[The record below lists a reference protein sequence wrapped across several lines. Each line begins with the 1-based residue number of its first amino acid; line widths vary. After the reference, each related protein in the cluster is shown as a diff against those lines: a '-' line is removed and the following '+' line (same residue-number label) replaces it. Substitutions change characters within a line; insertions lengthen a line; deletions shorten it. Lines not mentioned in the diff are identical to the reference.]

1 MKSKKTKSLHIRVW
15 IYLIIFSI
23 AILIF
28 LWLFQ
33 VVSLAKFYE
42 FSKKEE
48 LKGIVSEIQEAY
60 KEDDFYSALDEIS
73 ENTNACIQVYSNL
86 SFPYS
91 SSSSNR
97 ECKIQNEQLTEYMQ
111 NFILSDKK
119 VKSYKI
125 LKADI
130 KTKTILYGIKL
141 SDSDYAFVN
150 MSLQPVDSTVDTLK
164 KQLLY
169 VTLVVFVL
177 SFLIAYF
184 ISKQLSRPIE
194 DINKSAKKLAKGD
207 FKVEFKENSNIEEI
221 NTLALTL
228 NQARE
233 SMEKT
238 DAIRQELMAN
248 VSHDLKTPL
257 TMIKAY
263 AEMVRDLT
271 YKDDK
276 KREDNLNVII
286 EESDR
291 LNLLVNDILDLTKL
305 ESNEMK
311 LNYEE
316 FDLKEFLQSIIKTY
330 DIYKEQ
336 GYSISFDIDKDKK
349 FNVYADKKRMK
360 QVMYNLIN
368 NAINYTGEDKKV
380 MIKVTKNKDSY
391 RVVVQ
396 DTGKGIDK
404 EEIQYIWDKYYKC
417 DKTHSRL
424 YLGTGIGLSIVKNI
438 LVMHQFNYG
447 VDSIKNKGT
456 SFYFDIKK
464 K

>member
-1 MKSKKTKSLHIRVW
+1 MKLKKTKSLHIRVW
-15 IYLIIFSI
+15 SYLIIFSVL
-23 AILIF
+23 ILIF

-33 VVSLAKFYE
+33 IVSLAKFYE

-48 LKGIVSEIQEAY
+48 LKNIVIQIQEAY
-60 KEDDFYSALDEIS
+60 KQDNFYESLDEIS
-73 ENTNACIQVYSNL
+73 YSTNACIQVYSNL

-91 SSSSNR
+91 SSISNR
-97 ECKIQNEQLTEYMQ
+97 ECRIQNEKLSSYME
-111 NFILSDKK
+111 NFILSNKK
-119 VKSYKI
+119 VKSYQI
-125 LKADI
+125 LKADL
-130 KTKTILYGIKL
+130 KEKTILYGIKL
-141 SDSDYAFVN
+141 DSNDYAFVN
-150 MSLQPVDSTVDTLK
+150 MSIEPIDSTVDTLK

-169 VTLVVFVL
+169 VTIIVLIL
-177 SFLIAYF
+177 SFVVAYF
-184 ISKQLSRPIE
+184 ISKHLARPIE
-194 DINKSAKKLAKGD
+194 DINASASKMANGNFD
-207 FKVEFKENSNIEEI
+207 VEFDNTSDIEEI
-221 NTLALTL
+221 NTLASTL
-228 NQARE
+228 NKAKD
-233 SMEKT
+233 SLEKT

-276 KREDNLNVII
+276 KREENLNIII

-305 ESNEMK
+305 ESGE
-311 LNYEE
+311 LNLSYEE
-316 FDLKEFLQSIIKTY
+316 FDLNEFLLDIIKTY

-336 GYSISFDIDKDKK
+336 GYEILYTEVKK
-349 FNVYADKKRMK
+349 AKVYADKKRMQ

-380 MIKVTKNKDSY
+380 IVKVIKNKESY
-391 RVVVQ
+391 KVEVS

-404 EEIQYIWDKYYKC
+404 EELDFIWEKYYKS

-438 LVMHQFNYG
+438 LVKHNFKYG
-447 VDSIKNKGT
+447 VHSIKNKGT
-456 SFYFDIKK
+456 TFYFEIKNK
-464 K
+464 

>member
-15 IYLIIFSI
+15 FYLIIFSL

-33 VVSLAKFYE
+33 IVSLAKFYE

-48 LKGIVSEIQEAY
+48 LKNIVTKIQSAY
-60 KEDDFYSALDEIS
+60 SKEDFYSELDEIS
-73 ENTNACIQVYSNL
+73 YKTNACIQVYSNL
-86 SFPYS
+86 AFPYS

-97 ECKIQNEQLTEYMQ
+97 ECKVQNEQLTTYME
-111 NFILSDKK
+111 NFILSNKK

-125 LKADI
+125 LKANI
-130 KTKTILYGIKL
+130 RTKTILYGIKL
-141 SDSDYAFVN
+141 SDNDYAFVN
-150 MSLQPVDSTVDTLK
+150 MSLLPVDSTVETLK

-169 VTLVVFVL
+169 VTVLVLIL
-177 SFLIAYF
+177 SFVVAYYL
-184 ISKQLSRPIE
+184 SKRLSRPIE
-194 DINKSAKKLAKGD
+194 EINNSALKLAKGD
-207 FKVEFKENSNIEEI
+207 FNVTFDENSDIEEI
-221 NTLALTL
+221 NALADTL
-228 NQARE
+228 NQARD
-233 SMEKT
+233 SLEKT

-276 KREDNLNVII
+276 KREENLNVII

-305 ESNEMK
+305 ESKEMK

-316 FDLKEFLQSIIKTY
+316 FDLNEFIKDIVKTY

-336 GYSISFDIDKDKK
+336 GYDILYKEEKK
-349 FNVYADKKRMK
+349 MKVYADKKRMQ

-380 MIKVTKNKDSY
+380 FVEVIKNKDSY
-391 RVVVQ
+391 RVLIR
-396 DTGKGIDK
+396 DTGRGIDK
-404 EEIQYIWDKYYKC
+404 KEIKYIWDKYYKC

-438 LVMHQFNYG
+438 LVQHQFNYG

-456 SFYFDIKK
+456 TFYFDMSKR
-464 K
+464 

>member
-15 IYLIIFSI
+15 FYFILFSI
-23 AILIF
+23 IILIF
-28 LWLFQ
+28 LWFFQ
-33 VVSLAKFYE
+33 IASLAKFYE
-42 FSKKEE
+42 YSKTEE
-48 LKGIVSEIQEAY
+48 LKNIVLKIQNAY
-60 KEDDFYSALDEIS
+60 NKNQFYEELDEIS
-73 ENTNACIQVYSNL
+73 YKTNACIQVYSNM
-86 SFPYS
+86 SYSYS
-91 SSSSNR
+91 SSTSNL
-97 ECKIQNEQLTEYMQ
+97 ECRIQNNQLNSYKEK
-111 NFILSDKK
+111 FILSNKK
-119 VKSYKI
+119 VQSYKI
-125 LKADI
+125 LGADI

-141 SDSDYAFVN
+141 DDMDYAFIN
-150 MSLQPVDSTVDTLK
+150 LSLEPVGSTVSTLK

-169 VTLVVFVL
+169 VTVIVL
-177 SFLIAYF
+177 IVSFIVAYYL
-184 ISKQLSRPIE
+184 SKHLSRPIE
-194 DINKSAKKLAKGD
+194 DMNTSALKLAEGD
-207 FKVEFKENSNIEEI
+207 FSVSFDDNSDIEEI
-221 NTLALTL
+221 NTLATTL
-228 NQARE
+228 NHAKD
-233 SMEKT
+233 SLEKT

-276 KREDNLNVII
+276 KREENLNIII

-291 LNLLVNDILDLTKL
+291 LNLLVNDILNLTKL
-305 ESNEMK
+305 ESGE
-311 LNYEE
+311 LNLDYEE
-316 FDLKEFLQSIIKTY
+316 FDLNTFLIDIIKTY

-336 GYSISFDIDKDKK
+336 GYEILYAEVKHAK
-349 FNVYADKKRMK
+349 VYADKKRMQ

-380 MIKVTKNKDSY
+380 IIKVIKGKQNYKVEVS
-391 RVVVQ
+391 

-404 EEIQYIWDKYYKC
+404 EELEYIWDKYYKS

-438 LVMHQFNYG
+438 LVKHNFKFG
-447 VDSIKNKGT
+447 VTSIKNKGT
-456 SFYFDIKK
+456 TFYFVIKK

>member
-15 IYLIIFSI
+15 FYLIIFSL

-33 VVSLAKFYE
+33 IVSLAKFYE

-48 LKGIVSEIQEAY
+48 LKNIVTKIQSAY
-60 KEDDFYSALDEIS
+60 SKEDFYSELDEIS
-73 ENTNACIQVYSNL
+73 YKTNACIQVYSNL
-86 SFPYS
+86 AFPYS

-97 ECKIQNEQLTEYMQ
+97 ECKVQNEQLTTYME
-111 NFILSDKK
+111 NFILSNKK

-125 LKADI
+125 LKANI
-130 KTKTILYGIKL
+130 RTKTILYGIKL
-141 SDSDYAFVN
+141 SDNDYAFVN
-150 MSLQPVDSTVDTLK
+150 MSLLPVDSTVETLK

-169 VTLVVFVL
+169 VTVLVLIL
-177 SFLIAYF
+177 SFVVAYYL
-184 ISKQLSRPIE
+184 SKRLARPIE
-194 DINKSAKKLAKGD
+194 EINNSALKLAKGD
-207 FKVEFKENSNIEEI
+207 FNVTFDENSDIEEI
-221 NTLALTL
+221 NALADTL
-228 NQARE
+228 NQARD
-233 SMEKT
+233 SLEKT

-276 KREDNLNVII
+276 KREENLNVII

-305 ESNEMK
+305 ESKEMK

-316 FDLKEFLQSIIKTY
+316 FDLNEFIKDIVKTY

-336 GYSISFDIDKDKK
+336 GYDILYKEEKK
-349 FNVYADKKRMK
+349 MKVYADKKRMQ

-380 MIKVTKNKDSY
+380 FVEVIKNKDSY
-391 RVVVQ
+391 RVLIR
-396 DTGKGIDK
+396 DTGRGIDK
-404 EEIQYIWDKYYKC
+404 KEIKYIWDKYYKC

-438 LVMHQFNYG
+438 LVQHQFNYG

-456 SFYFDIKK
+456 TFYFDMSKR
-464 K
+464 

>member
-1 MKSKKTKSLHIRVW
+1 MKQKKTKSLHIRVW
-15 IYLIIFSI
+15 TYLIIFSVL
-23 AILIF
+23 ILIF

-33 VVSLAKFYE
+33 IVSLAKFYE

-48 LKGIVSEIQEAY
+48 LKNIVTNIQNAY
-60 KEDDFYSALDEIS
+60 HSNQFYEKLDEIS
-73 ENTNACIQVYSNL
+73 YNTNACIQVYSNFV
-86 SFPYS
+86 FPYS
-91 SSSSNR
+91 SSNSNR
-97 ECKIQNEQLTEYMQ
+97 ECKVQNESLKGYMQ
-111 NFILSDKK
+111 SFILSDKK
-119 VKSYKI
+119 VQSYKI
-125 LKADI
+125 VKANLKE
-130 KTKTILYGIKL
+130 KTILYGIKL
-141 SDSDYAFVN
+141 DESNYAFVN
-150 MSLQPVDSTVDTLK
+150 MSLEPINSTVDTLK

-169 VTLVVFVL
+169 VTVIVLLL
-177 SFLIAYF
+177 SFVVAYF
-184 ISKQLSRPIE
+184 ISRRLSKPIE
-194 DINKSAKKLAKGD
+194 EINDSASKMAKGD
-207 FKVEFKENSNIEEI
+207 FSVVFDDESDIEEI
-221 NTLALTL
+221 NTLANTL
-228 NQARE
+228 NKART
-233 SMEKT
+233 SLEKT

-276 KREDNLNVII
+276 KREENLNVII

-305 ESNEMK
+305 ESKEEQLK
-311 LNYEE
+311 YEV
-316 FDLKEFLQSIIKTY
+316 FDLNTFLLDIIKFY

-336 GYSISFDIDKDKK
+336 GYTIVYEEVKNIE
-349 FNVYADKKRMK
+349 VYADKKRMQ

-380 MIKVTKNKDSY
+380 IIKVTRKKDNYEIS
-391 RVVVQ
+391 VS

-404 EEIQYIWDKYYKC
+404 EELEFIWDKYYKC

-438 LVMHQFNYG
+438 LEKHNFAYG
-447 VDSIKNKGT
+447 VKSIKNKGT
-456 SFYFDIKK
+456 KFFFLIKK

>member
-15 IYLIIFSI
+15 FYLIVFSL

-33 VVSLAKFYE
+33 IVSLAKFYE

-48 LKGIVSEIQEAY
+48 LKNIVTKIQSAY
-60 KEDDFYSALDEIS
+60 SKEDFYSELDEIS
-73 ENTNACIQVYSNL
+73 YKTNACIQVYSNL

-97 ECKIQNEQLTEYMQ
+97 ECKVQNEQLTTYME
-111 NFILSDKK
+111 NFILSNKK

-125 LKADI
+125 LKANI
-130 KTKTILYGIKL
+130 RTKTILYGIKL
-141 SDSDYAFVN
+141 SDNDYAFVN
-150 MSLQPVDSTVDTLK
+150 MSLLPVDSTVETLK

-169 VTLVVFVL
+169 VTILVLIL
-177 SFLIAYF
+177 SFVVAYYL
-184 ISKQLSRPIE
+184 SKRLSRPIE
-194 DINKSAKKLAKGD
+194 EINNSALKLAKGD
-207 FKVEFKENSNIEEI
+207 FNVTFDENSDIEEI
-221 NTLALTL
+221 NALADTL
-228 NQARE
+228 NQARD
-233 SMEKT
+233 SLEKT

-276 KREDNLNVII
+276 KREENLNVII

-305 ESNEMK
+305 ESKEMK

-316 FDLKEFLQSIIKTY
+316 FDLNEFIKDIVKTY

-336 GYSISFDIDKDKK
+336 GYDISYKEEKK
-349 FNVYADKKRMK
+349 MKVYADKKRMQ

-380 MIKVTKNKDSY
+380 FVEVIKNKDSY
-391 RVVVQ
+391 RVLIR
-396 DTGKGIDK
+396 DTGRGIDK
-404 EEIQYIWDKYYKC
+404 KEIKYIWDKYYKC

-438 LVMHQFNYG
+438 LVQHQFNYG

-456 SFYFDIKK
+456 TFYFDMSKK
-464 K
+464 

>member
-15 IYLIIFSI
+15 FYLIVFSL

-33 VVSLAKFYE
+33 IVSLAKFYE

-48 LKGIVSEIQEAY
+48 LKNIVTKIQSAY
-60 KEDDFYSALDEIS
+60 SKEDFYSELDEIS
-73 ENTNACIQVYSNL
+73 YKTNACIQVYSNL

-97 ECKIQNEQLTEYMQ
+97 ECKVQNEQLTTYME
-111 NFILSDKK
+111 NFILSNKK

-125 LKADI
+125 LKANI
-130 KTKTILYGIKL
+130 RTKTILYGIKL
-141 SDSDYAFVN
+141 SDNDYAFVN
-150 MSLQPVDSTVDTLK
+150 MSLLPVDSTVETLK

-169 VTLVVFVL
+169 VTVLVLIL
-177 SFLIAYF
+177 SFVVAYYL
-184 ISKQLSRPIE
+184 SKRLSRPIE
-194 DINKSAKKLAKGD
+194 EINNSALKLAKGD
-207 FKVEFKENSNIEEI
+207 FNVTFDENSDIEEI
-221 NTLALTL
+221 NALADTL
-228 NQARE
+228 NQARD
-233 SMEKT
+233 SLEKT

-276 KREDNLNVII
+276 KREENLNVII

-305 ESNEMK
+305 ESKEMK

-316 FDLKEFLQSIIKTY
+316 FDLNEFIKDIVKTY

-336 GYSISFDIDKDKK
+336 GYDISYKEEKK
-349 FNVYADKKRMK
+349 MKVYADKKRMQ

-380 MIKVTKNKDSY
+380 FVEVIKNKDSY
-391 RVVVQ
+391 RVLIR
-396 DTGKGIDK
+396 DTGRGIDK
-404 EEIQYIWDKYYKC
+404 KEIKYIWDKYYKC

-438 LVMHQFNYG
+438 LVQHQFNYG

-456 SFYFDIKK
+456 TFYFDMSKK
-464 K
+464 

>member
-1 MKSKKTKSLHIRVW
+1 MKLKKTKSLHIRVW
-15 IYLIIFSI
+15 SYLIIFSVL
-23 AILIF
+23 ILIF

-33 VVSLAKFYE
+33 IVSLAKFYE

-48 LKGIVSEIQEAY
+48 LKNIVIQIQEAY
-60 KEDDFYSALDEIS
+60 KQDNFYESLDEIS
-73 ENTNACIQVYSNL
+73 YSTNACIQVYSNL

-91 SSSSNR
+91 SSISNR
-97 ECKIQNEQLTEYMQ
+97 ECRIQNEKLSSYME
-111 NFILSDKK
+111 NFILSNKK
-119 VKSYKI
+119 VKSYQI
-125 LKADI
+125 LKADL
-130 KTKTILYGIKL
+130 KEKTILYGIKL
-141 SDSDYAFVN
+141 DSNDYAFVN
-150 MSLQPVDSTVDTLK
+150 MSIEPIDSTVDTLK

-169 VTLVVFVL
+169 VTIVVLFL
-177 SFLIAYF
+177 SFVVAYF
-184 ISKQLSRPIE
+184 ISKRLSRPIE
-194 DINKSAKKLAKGD
+194 DINASASKMANGNFD
-207 FKVEFKENSNIEEI
+207 VEFDNNSDIEEI
-221 NTLALTL
+221 NTLASTL
-228 NQARE
+228 NKAKD
-233 SMEKT
+233 SLEKT

-276 KREDNLNVII
+276 KREENLNIII

-305 ESNEMK
+305 ESSELN

-316 FDLKEFLQSIIKTY
+316 FDLNEFLLDIIKTY

-336 GYSISFDIDKDKK
+336 GYEILYTEVKK
-349 FNVYADKKRMK
+349 AKVYADKKRMQ

-368 NAINYTGEDKKV
+368 NAINYTGDDKKV
-380 MIKVTKNKDSY
+380 IVKVIKNKESY
-391 RVVVQ
+391 KVEVT

-404 EEIQYIWDKYYKC
+404 EELDFIWEKYYKS

-438 LVMHQFNYG
+438 LVKHNFKYG
-447 VDSIKNKGT
+447 VHSIKNKGT
-456 SFYFDIKK
+456 TFYFEIKNK
-464 K
+464 